1 MTNKEKAEKN
11 TALAGEVAELSKE
24 LSDDDLEQ
32 VSGGAFNS
40 DVVNRLG
47 LNVYTNTFSN
57 TQGLLARVTHTTP
70 GGKSTNTTTS
80 QVLSE
85 NMLRKYLAK
94 DGILYIEAKNNLGA
108 YTKIS
113 LDELAELLS

>member
-1 MTNKEKAEKN
+1 MTNEEKTGKTKASINEAAEF
-11 TALAGEVAELSKE
+11 SKE
-24 LSDDDLEQ
+24 LSDDDLKQ
-32 VSGGAFNS
+32 ISGGSFNS

-85 NMLRKYLAK
+85 NMLRKYLNK
-94 DGILYIEAKNNLGA
+94 DGILFIEAKNNLGN
-108 YTKIS
+108 YTKIN